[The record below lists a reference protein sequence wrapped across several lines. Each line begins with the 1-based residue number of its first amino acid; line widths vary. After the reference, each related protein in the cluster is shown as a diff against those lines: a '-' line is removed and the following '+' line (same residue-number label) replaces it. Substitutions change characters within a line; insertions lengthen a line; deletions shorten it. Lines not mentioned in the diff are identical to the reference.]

1 MVEDRDL
8 RVGEGPE
15 VVGEAIELGQVER
28 PACHAGDVA
37 AGRTIGTAM
46 VTIGTCESRPR
57 ITSGHRGRGGS
68 ARRR

>member
-1 MVEDRDL
+1 MIEDRDL

-37 AGRTIGTAM
+37 AGDDDRHGDGDDRDVREPPEDHFRT
-46 VTIGTCESRPR
+46 PR
-57 ITSGHRGRGGS
+57 RGGS